1 MLVDPCHCIQKD
13 QYFIVSDLGDG
24 CIKVFNTEGDFLYKF
39 GNEGDGNVLDP
50 RGLSVDKA
58 GHLMVC
64 DSANDKVQILELT
77 GKFIANFE
85 LMSDRI
91 REFVGPVS
99 TASLTDGRIVVS
111 VFCDDCITII
121 G

>member
-13 QYFIVSDLGDG
+13 QYFIVSDWGDG

-58 GHLMVC
+58 GHLIVC
-64 DSANDKVQILELT
+64 DSENDKVQILELT

-85 LMSDRI
+85 LI
-91 REFVGPVS
+91 GPVS

-111 VFCDDCITII
+111 VFCDDCVKII